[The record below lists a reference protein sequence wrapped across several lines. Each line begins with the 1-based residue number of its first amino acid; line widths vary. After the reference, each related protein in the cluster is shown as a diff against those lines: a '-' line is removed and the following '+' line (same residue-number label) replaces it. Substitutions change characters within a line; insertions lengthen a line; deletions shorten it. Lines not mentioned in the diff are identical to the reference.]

1 MPLLSSI
8 AESQSIY
15 NAPEQ
20 FHSENIGHDFNL
32 QNTTLQSAPI
42 AIFRSFSALR
52 AEEEADNA
60 EM

>member
-1 MPLLSSI
+1 MSLLGSI
-8 AESQSIY
+8 AESQSSY
-15 NAPEQ
+15 NAPKQ
-20 FHSENIGHDFNL
+20 FHSENIGHDFDL